1 MGVLDKEPFRPP
13 AQMGA
18 ACFLYP
24 SPKSCRT
31 SLKRVLPRP
40 WVVSSA
46 KSVQASQMEALG
58 RPGFGPYPAT
68 SRLVTSFCS
77 SLVFPVWNLAF

>member
-31 SLKRVLPRP
+31 SLKRVLPRL
-40 WVVSSA
+40 WVVSSG
-46 KSVQASQMEALG
+46 KSAQASQVEALG

-68 SRLVTSFCS
+68 SRLVVSFCS